1 MEEIWLPDEIQSIVQ
16 DKPCEKNNIGMSDS
30 QVFMYD
36 DMVLKIQAASE
47 ETENEVCVCRWLKDR
62 IPVPRIEA
70 YCVADKKA
78 YSLMS
83 RIYGKMACDET
94 YMENPVR
101 LLDIVTKALQMLWNV
116 DIADCPCDNSLSVK
130 LAMARYNVENGLVD
144 LDNVEPET
152 FGENGFASPAELLR
166 WLEDNRPEE
175 DLVFSHGDFCL
186 PNLFADGDRVTG
198 FIDLGKMGVADRW
211 QDIALCYRSLKHNFE
226 GKYNGGKVYGGY
238 YPEML
243 FERLGVKP
251 DWEKLKYYILLD
263 ELF

>member
-1 MEEIWLPDEIQSIVQ
+1 MNRLPDAIKSIVH
-16 DKPCEKNNIGMSDS
+16 DKPYEENNVGMSDS
-30 QVFMYD
+30 RVLMFD

-47 ETENEVCVCRWLKDR
+47 EAENEVRVSRWLQGR

-70 YCVADKKA
+70 YCTEDEEA
-78 YSLMS
+78 YCLMS
-83 RIYGKMACDET
+83 RIYGKMACDEA
-94 YMENPVR
+94 YMTNPQK
-101 LLDIVTKALQMLWNV
+101 LMDIVTQALRMLWSV
-116 DIADCPCDNSLSVK
+116 DISDCPCDNSLSVK

-152 FGENGFASPAELLR
+152 FGEGGFASSAELLR
-166 WLEDNRPEE
+166 WLESNRPEE

-186 PNLFADGDRVTG
+186 PNLFADGDKVTG
-198 FIDLGKMGVADRW
+198 FIDLGKMGIADRW
-211 QDIALCYRSLKHNFE
+211 QDIALCYRSMKHNFE
-226 GKYNGGKVYGGY
+226 GKYSSGKSYDGY

-243 FERLGVKP
+243 FEKLELKP